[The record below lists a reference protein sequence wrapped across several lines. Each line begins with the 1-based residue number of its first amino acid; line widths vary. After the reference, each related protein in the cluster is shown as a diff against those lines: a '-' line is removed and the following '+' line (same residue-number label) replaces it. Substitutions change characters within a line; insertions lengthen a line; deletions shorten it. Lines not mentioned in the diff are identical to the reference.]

1 MKNTILKRILAG
13 AVSLLTLGACN
24 YLDVSDELGG
34 ISSFEN
40 IFNNVDRTKKWYGQI
55 FADRPDYSNIWGATN
70 AMGNAWSGY
79 ADEIGRAHV

>member
-1 MKNTILKRILAG
+1 MMNNNILKRVLIGTVVALSLA
-13 AVSLLTLGACN
+13 SCN

-55 FADRPDYSNIWGATN
+55 FVDRPD
-70 AMGNAWSGY
+70 
-79 ADEIGRAHV
+79 